1 MKFSIAIQIVQA
13 LYPSA
18 KNIAEDIQKAK
29 AENSDG
35 GKEITKAERQEII
48 FTNLI
53 EIIPTIEDIVK
64 KL

>member
-13 LYPSA
+13 IYPIA
-18 KNIAEDIQKAK
+18 KNIAADIKEAK
-29 AENSDG
+29 EADSDG
-35 GKEITKAERQEII
+35 GREITKAERQEII

-53 EIIPTIEDIVK
+53 QVIPAIEDIVK

>member
-1 MKFSIAIQIVQA
+1 MKFSVAIQIIQA
-13 LYPSA
+13 LYPIA

-29 AENSDG
+29 ASNSEG

-53 EIIPTIEDIVK
+53 EIIPAIEDIVK